1 LINDGYDIEWRRFKE
16 GDVKALESI
25 YRTYI
30 KSLINFGLKITDDLD
45 LVKDSIQDMF
55 IELWKYRQNLTDI
68 CEPQFYLFRAL
79 RNKLS
84 RAMSRQ
90 SFVGIGEMQLSSDD
104 MPTTYVELEIL
115 AREQEMQTRAT
126 LQQLLERLPKRQQ
139 EAVYLRFYCNFSY
152 EAIASIKDM
161 NYQSVLNLIQRALK
175 TLRTEYSAI
184 PPNR

>member
-1 LINDGYDIEWRRFKE
+1 MINDGYDIEWRRFKE

-25 YRTYI
+25 YRTHI
-30 KSLINFGLKITDDLD
+30 KSLINFGLKISDDMD

-55 IELWKYRQNLTDI
+55 IELWKYRENLTDV
-68 CEPQFYLFRAL
+68 CEPQFYLFKAL

-84 RAMSRQ
+84 RALSRR
-90 SFVGIGEMQLSSDD
+90 SFVGVGEMQLSSED

-115 AREQEMQTRAT
+115 TREQETQTRVA

-175 TLRTEYSAI
+175 TLRTEYSSI
-184 PPNR
+184 LPDR